1 MRLPSPRMYGMPH
14 PNANGNNS
22 AVLSPLSPLAVPLSP
37 RGPSERLASSVRM
50 PTSRLSTTY
59 AGSRVGSAAASSDLA
74 FPRPDEAIGAE
85 LAGAGQQPY
94 ARSAF
99 RHPG

>member
-1 MRLPSPRMYGMPH
+1 
-14 PNANGNNS
+14 
-22 AVLSPLSPLAVPLSP
+22 
-37 RGPSERLASSVRM
+37 M

-74 FPRPDEAIGAE
+74 FPRPDEA
-85 LAGAGQQPY
+85 LGQSWQVQASSLY
-94 ARSAF
+94 VRSAF